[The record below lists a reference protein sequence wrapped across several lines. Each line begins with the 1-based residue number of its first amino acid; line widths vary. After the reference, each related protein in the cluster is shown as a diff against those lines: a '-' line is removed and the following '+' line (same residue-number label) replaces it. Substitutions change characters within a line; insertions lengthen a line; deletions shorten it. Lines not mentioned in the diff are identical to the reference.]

1 MEEPVQCQLGLGHT
15 PRIRQ
20 GVLVGGICP
29 WVIYV
34 HAAKERM
41 HSHVGIQSITIVKER
56 EALDVQ
62 VKLRLTMIRT
72 LFGNYKSCSFHM
84 LLN

>member
-1 MEEPVQCQLGLGHT
+1 MEEPVQCHNGPDYT
-15 PRIRQ
+15 PRKRQ

-41 HSHVGIQSITIVKER
+41 HSHVGIQSITIVKEK

-62 VKLRLTMIRT
+62 VNARLTMGRM
-72 LFGNYKSCSFHM
+72 LPRNYKSF
-84 LLN
+84 